1 MRSVRLCL
9 ILVHTIAHPSDR
21 PDVIR
26 AQFAAQ
32 ILDMAINHAIVAQ
45 IVIIPDAAD
54 VVLGVMLCRF
64 HPLTDKVGVLVHKVY
79 DALVIF
85 GVLVVLAVALHHFE
99 GSQVHLYG
107 FNNLIAN
114 PCR

>member
-1 MRSVRLCL
+1 MRAVSM
-9 ILVHTIAHPSDR
+9 DN
-21 PDVIR
+21 
-26 AQFAAQ
+26 AAPPETRNLMWPPNFLSTAEKTHLESHWQ
-32 ILDMAINHAIVAQ
+32 PMAST
-45 IVIIPDAAD
+45 
-54 VVLGVMLCRF
+54 GVMLCRF